1 MILISWNS
9 FNGSM
14 CFLSPET
21 KQSTF
26 PATAHSNM
34 RLSVFLASMI
44 DTVTSGSTIIAY
56 SFMLFIT

>member
-44 DTVTSGSTIIAY
+44 DTLLLV
-56 SFMLFIT
+56 LP